1 VPSVRAP
8 AAVAGHLFEPGTLSL
23 AYLDAALEASP
34 FDGAR
39 WPLERPEL
47 VAIYPFETHLHAFV
61 EDFRRVYLAQRG
73 RL

>member
-1 VPSVRAP
+1 VHASEPP
-8 AAVAGHLFEPGTLSL
+8 ASLASLFEPGTLTL
-23 AYLDAALEASP
+23 AHLDAALEASP
-34 FDGAR
+34 FDGTR
-39 WPLERPEL
+39 WPLEHPEL